1 MAANVVVGSQWGDEG
16 KGKIIDILASR
27 ADVVVRAQGGNN
39 AGHTVQSGDEVYKLH
54 LIPSGILYPQTL
66 CLIGCG
72 VVVDP
77 KVLLEEIGGLKARGV
92 TCENL
97 RIDPRAH
104 VILPWHIEL
113 DGLSE
118 AARGGSDIG
127 TTRRG
132 IGPCYMDKAER
143 CGLRMSDLIVPERF
157 AEKAALVG
165 SQKND
170 IITKLYG
177 GKALDIG
184 AVIEEY
190 TEYGRQLRKY
200 VEDVSVLTYNA
211 VREGKNVLFE
221 GAQGCLLD
229 IDMGT
234 YPYVTS
240 SHPISGG
247 FTTGIGIG
255 PGMISEVLGVAKAYT
270 TRVGKGPFP
279 TELFDETGNQI
290 RNLGGEFG
298 TTTGRPRRCGWFDAV
313 ILRHA
318 VRVNGLTGIALNKLD
333 TLSGLKTLKVCVA
346 YRRSDGSLIRNFPT
360 SLEDLADCSPVYEEL
375 PGFDGDLSRC
385 TSYDELPQEAK
396 DYVAFLEQQL
406 DCPVKMVGVGPA
418 RSQNLER

>member
-1 MAANVVVGSQWGDEG
+1 MVGSQWGDEG

-279 TELFDETGNQI
+279 TELFDETGDQI

-375 PGFDGDLSRC
+375 PGFDGDLSQC